1 MTLCLGVVIEGDPG
15 MNRTDCDQ
23 VSRIAGGAHSLVW
36 ALFIVVVAA
45 ATLYDVTHWVTGW

>member
-1 MTLCLGVVIEGDPG
+1 MTLCLGIVIEGDPG

-36 ALFIVVVAA
+36 ALFIAVVAA
-45 ATLYDVTHWVTGW
+45 ATLYDVSHWVTGW